1 MGMGYSID
9 VVLGNFDAF
18 NPVLLAG
25 YAITMACFV
34 IYYIAAII
42 RGFKEKHCGMP
53 WQTNMWN
60 MSNDF
65 LFVFLGFPYW
75 WTPGL
80 QTNHWFTHII
90 WVGMVAWFVA
100 ELITHWQAY
109 KWDLGEIFPRAKS
122 HSQAVLMYVG
132 AQVVFIACYY
142 WLWSAIDDPLVQ
154 IMIGTTVVFC
164 TLFVPM
170 LLKDRGST
178 AGISQWSLWSVLVA
192 QVAWW
197 FFAMPAMDPA
207 LGNVYTFFFGGCACV
222 VGVISIVRYR
232 HMKKEEAA
240 LERSSSSVY

>member
-1 MGMGYSID
+1 MGLGYDITT
-9 VVLGNFDAF
+9 VLGNFDAHD
-18 NPVLLAG
+18 PMLLAS
-25 YAITMACFV
+25 YALTLLCFV

-42 RGFKEKHCGMP
+42 KGFREKHCGMP

-100 ELITHWQAY
+100 ELITHYQAC
-109 KWDLGEIFPRAKS
+109 KWDMREIFPNAKS
-122 HSQAVLMYVG
+122 RKQAIAMYAG

-142 WLWSAIDDPLVQ
+142 WLWSAIDDPLAQ
-154 IMIGTTVVFC
+154 IMIATTVVFC
-164 TLFVPM
+164 TLFVPDM
-170 LLKDRGST
+170 LKVRGGT
-178 AGISQWSLWSVLVA
+178 KGISKWSLWSVLVA

-207 LGNVYTFFFGGCACV
+207 LGNVYTYFFGACAIV
-222 VGVISIVRYR
+222 VGILSIVRYNNLA
-232 HMKKEEAA
+232 KQGK
-240 LERSSSSVY
+240 